1 MGGRGASTG
10 ISVSGKAYGTEYRSI
25 YRKENIKF
33 VVQNSKEAVKT
44 PMETRTRGRVYVT
57 LGRKSKNPI
66 SITYYD
72 GKNRRMKQIDLT
84 HYHDG
89 KKPHVHIGYVHD
101 ENGNRGLTA
110 KEKRFVKYILKIWY
124 NEYKSDVVQA

>member
-10 ISVSGKAYGTEYRSI
+10 ISIFGKVYGTEYKSI

-33 VVQNSKEAVKT
+33 LVQNSKEAVKT
-44 PMETRTRGRVYVT
+44 PMETRTRGRVYVM
-57 LGRKSKNPI
+57 LGRKSNNPV

-84 HYHDG
+84 HYHNG

-101 ENGNRGLTA
+101 ENGNRGLTI
-110 KEKRFVKYILKIWY
+110 KEKRFVRHILKIWY
-124 NEYKSDVVQA
+124 NEYRSDVVQA